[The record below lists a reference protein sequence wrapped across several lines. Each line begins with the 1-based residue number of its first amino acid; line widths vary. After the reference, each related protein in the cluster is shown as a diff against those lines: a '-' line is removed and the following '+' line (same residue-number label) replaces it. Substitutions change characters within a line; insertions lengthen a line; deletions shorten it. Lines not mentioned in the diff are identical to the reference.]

1 MRRDIDFKADGVT
14 LRGWM
19 YKPNKGSKPFPTII
33 MAHGFSGV
41 KEMGLDQYAD
51 VFVKNGF
58 AVLVY
63 DNLSLIHI

>member
-41 KEMGLDQYAD
+41 KEMGLEQYAD
-51 VFVKNGF
+51 VFV
-58 AVLVY
+58 
-63 DNLSLIHI
+63 